1 MLTSITYYLLFVPLY
16 LLSLLPWRVHYMFSD
31 VVLYPL
37 ARYVLRYRRPL
48 VRQQLAECF
57 PEKTEKTRL
66 AIEREFYHW
75 FADVIV
81 ESIKQI
87 SMTRNDFRRHMTF
100 EGVEDLQ
107 RDFQASDAPLCIAY
121 LGHYSNW
128 EWATSF
134 ALYMNDEIGCAQIY
148 HPLEN
153 EAFDRLMKRSRS
165 KCGADNVAMKNTL
178 RYVLG
183 KKREG
188 KKVVMG
194 IITDQSPFLYHIR
207 HWMQWMNHES
217 PVIIGAELI
226 GQKVGAIYYYFDIQR
241 VKRGYYHAVMR
252 KLQPVDY
259 ETPFPMTEAYMHAL
273 GECLQNDPAP
283 WLWTHKRWK
292 HKREVVEQ
300 KLAEQGKTPHT
311 FTAARQFGCKK

>member
-1 MLTSITYYLLFVPLY
+1 MLSTITYYIIFIPLY
-16 LLSLLPWRVHYMFSD
+16 LLSLLPWRLHYVFSD
-31 VVLYPL
+31 FVLYPL

-57 PEKTEKTRL
+57 PEKTEQERR
-66 AIEREFYHW
+66 AIERDFYHW
-75 FADVIV
+75 FADVVV

-87 SMTRNDFRRHMTF
+87 SMTRDDFRRHMTF
-100 EGVEDLQ
+100 EGVDELY
-107 RDFQASDAPLCIAY
+107 RDFKASDATLCVGY
-121 LGHYSNW
+121 LGHYCNW

-134 ALYMNDEIGCAQIY
+134 ALHVPSDVDCAQVY

-153 EAFDRLMKRSRS
+153 AAFDRLMTRSRS
-165 KCGADNVAMKNTL
+165 KCGADNVPMKNTL

-188 KKVVMG
+188 RKVTIG
-194 IITDQSPFLYHIR
+194 IITDQSPYLLHIR

-217 PVIIGAELI
+217 PVIIGSELI
-226 GQKVGAIYYYFDIQR
+226 GQKVGALYYYFDVQR
-241 VKRGYYHAVMR
+241 VKRGYYHVVMR
-252 KLQPVDY
+252 KLEPVDY

-273 GECLQNDPAP
+273 AERLTETPAP

-292 HKREVVEQ
+292 HKREVVERRNET
-300 KLAEQGKTPHT
+300 K
-311 FTAARQFGCKK
+311 